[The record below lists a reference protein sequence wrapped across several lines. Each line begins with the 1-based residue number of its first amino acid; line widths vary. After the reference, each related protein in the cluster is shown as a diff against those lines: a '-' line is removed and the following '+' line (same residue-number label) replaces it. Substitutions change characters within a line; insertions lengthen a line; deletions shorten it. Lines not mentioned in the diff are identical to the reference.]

1 MKTLKYIIFL
11 TILMP
16 FVQAKNYSIIAFS
29 TKVIYAKDTNKFL
42 KRYSSGIIE
51 KQKNYYVFKISNFKN
66 YKEAKKRLPKI
77 KRYYHDAFVVTDT
90 SLAKKSKKGVDVVAI
105 KNFPIKALVLTD
117 MSIKT
122 KDKKNPIKK
131 MSKIITKQMKK
142 GFIQK
147 NIDEESPTKPIHL
160 KESELSTQSY
170 HIPLASKKISN
181 YDKRPKLNEPKIL
194 NSYQIPNLYKTIDT
208 KKYDILNLNRYISA
222 LFNYND
228 SAHQGFYQKKIDY
241 LLSEI
246 KKDRYI
252 FDVYIDGYIKTGK
265 DVATNNGNNTNVNT
279 NTKYTDTGV
288 AINANKLLYDG
299 QYRLINHVY
308 NILDK
313 RLADIKE
320 LNAKERLIILGT
332 SIYTNMYISQ
342 EELIIFKKILK
353 KQEFIKKIVD
363 ERYKQGKDSILDY
376 INSQTDLINL
386 KRAILDLRY
395 KYLHNDYILRHS
407 IKSRSEKPFLL
418 LPAKI
423 HLNMESLVRL
433 QKEAIKQNST
443 VAIESNILK
452 IKQTDLLSQKRRYY
466 PQINFNSYLGYGL
479 SKDDT
484 FSLSG
489 AGRGAYWGIGLTFKI
504 PIYERDDIR
513 LNKEKE
519 RYNILKQNSIFS
531 AKQRDV
537 LIQVEKSYNEVIR
550 IKKQKQFLE
559 ELLALNDKKMKIIQ
573 EKYISGISPYKDYSD
588 GIKDFLNYKNQ
599 LIQMKQDYIKEMS
612 ILSILVGKRKF
623 YEQN

>member
-1 MKTLKYIIFL
+1 
-11 TILMP
+11 
-16 FVQAKNYSIIAFS
+16 
-29 TKVIYAKDTNKFL
+29 
-42 KRYSSGIIE
+42 
-51 KQKNYYVFKISNFKN
+51 
-66 YKEAKKRLPKI
+66 
-77 KRYYHDAFVVTDT
+77 
-90 SLAKKSKKGVDVVAI
+90 
-105 KNFPIKALVLTD
+105 
-117 MSIKT
+117 
-122 KDKKNPIKK
+122 
-131 MSKIITKQMKK
+131 
-142 GFIQK
+142 
-147 NIDEESPTKPIHL
+147 
-160 KESELSTQSY
+160 
-170 HIPLASKKISN
+170 

-228 SAHQGFYQKKIDY
+228 SAHQDFYQKKIDY

-246 KKDRYI
+246 KKDRYN
-252 FDVYIDGYIKTGK
+252 FDVYIDGYLKTGE

-279 NTKYTDTGV
+279 NTKYTNTGV

-342 EELIIFKKILK
+342 EELTIFKKILK

-418 LPAKI
+418 FPAKI

-433 QKEAIKQNST
+433 QKEAIKQNSA

-452 IKQTDLLSQKRRYY
+452 IKQTDLLSQRRRYY
-466 PQINFNSYLGYGL
+466 PKINFNSYLGYGL
-479 SKDDT
+479 SKDDI
-484 FSLSG
+484 FNLSG

-513 LNKEKE
+513 LNKERQ

-559 ELLALNDKKMKIIQ
+559 ELLTLNDKKMKIMQ
-573 EKYISGISPYKDYSD
+573 EKYISGISPYKDYSN